1 MYYLHIDK
9 TWTRFLKVV
18 LPQLRSFFKHKM
30 FYHSIFHVCP
40 ILQTLSF
47 SLPFLS
53 LFSEL
58 VIQNPHLFIYFIL
71 NHNFLQVT
79 DINGVDVTPRPLYR
93 PDPHSS
99 TGKPNKLLTSQ
110 DGSHTSDFIA
120 SYSLY
125 QNTINPSMLG
135 QFTR

>member
-1 MYYLHIDK
+1 MYYLYIDK

-53 LFSEL
+53 LFLEL
-58 VIQNPHLFIYFIL
+58 VIQNPHLFTYFIL
-71 NHNFLQVT
+71 NHCFLQVT
-79 DINGVDVTPRPLYR
+79 DINGVDVTPRPLYH
-93 PDPHSS
+93 PDPYSS

-110 DGSHTSDFIA
+110 DGSHTSDFLA
-120 SYSLY
+120 SHSLY

>member
-1 MYYLHIDK
+1 
-9 TWTRFLKVV
+9 
-18 LPQLRSFFKHKM
+18 
-30 FYHSIFHVCP
+30 
-40 ILQTLSF
+40 
-47 SLPFLS
+47 
-53 LFSEL
+53 
-58 VIQNPHLFIYFIL
+58 
-71 NHNFLQVT
+71 VT

-93 PDPHSS
+93 PDPYSS

-135 QFTR
+135 QFTRSVLGSSTVSKSTVSTTESMAEDLEEPSFKRERLSSLTGSSTVSKSTVSTTESMAEDLEEPSFKRERLSSLT